1 MVKKVALSLGALA
14 LAFGGSVL
22 VAPAAHAGTS
32 SASIPG
38 AKATFDPNGEIFKL
52 SDTECDD
59 NPVYLRYSL
68 RGGSENRHDLASG
81 CNSSITYDKEFI
93 EGSRVDYRV
102 CVNRRALPDKC
113 SGWTTDYA

>member
-14 LAFGGSVL
+14 LAFGGAVL
-22 VAPAAHAGTS
+22 VAPAAHASS

-38 AKATFDPNGEIFKL
+38 AKATFNPDGEIFKL
-52 SDTECDD
+52 SDTACDD

-68 RGGSENRHDLASG
+68 RGGSENRHDFASG
-81 CNSSITYDKEFI
+81 CNKSITYNKEFA

-102 CVNRRALPDKC
+102 CVNVRGGVDKC